1 MKCECA
7 SVDSFLDLH
16 AKSVRALEKCVGGVL
31 VGGDDDALESLFYPV
46 VVEHGVFVI
55 VSIRVPAE
63 LEVALVLHQ

>member
-1 MKCECA
+1 MKCKCA
-7 SVDSFLDLH
+7 SVELFLDLH
-16 AKSVRALEKCVGGVL
+16 AKCVRALEKCVGGVL

-46 VVEHGVFVI
+46 VVEHGVLI